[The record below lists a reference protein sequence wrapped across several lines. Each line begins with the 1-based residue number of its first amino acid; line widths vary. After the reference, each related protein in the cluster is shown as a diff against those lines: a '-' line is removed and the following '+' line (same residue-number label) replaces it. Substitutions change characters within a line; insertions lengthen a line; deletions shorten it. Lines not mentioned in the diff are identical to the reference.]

1 MHSLRPVAVAA
12 SLAMLLATST
22 PLVAQDA
29 RRDRDSLLVTFLANE
44 GVMLSAGGTSVL
56 IDALFGEGLRGYGV
70 VTPETRALLER
81 AAPPFDRVAAV
92 LATHAHRDHFDAA
105 PAWRHLQAN
114 PRALFVSTPE
124 AVDSVRAVAGPAA
137 STNSG
142 RLIAALPAN
151 GERRLVASAP
161 SIRIHALGLPHSSG
175 TRRATP
181 QNVGFVVEIGGFRVL
196 HIGDTNEPEGS
207 FASLRLDELGIDLA
221 LLPSWYLSGESRQD
235 VVRRTI
241 RPRALAAVHVA
252 PLPKGGGS
260 LLGGGAAERER
271 ARIRAA
277 FPSAHVFDRELE
289 MFVVR

>member
-1 MHSLRPVAVAA
+1 M
-12 SLAMLLATST
+12 
-22 PLVAQDA
+22 
-29 RRDRDSLLVTFLANE
+29 
-44 GVMLSAGGTSVL
+44 GV
-56 IDALFGEGLRGYGV
+56 
-70 VTPETRALLER
+70 
-81 AAPPFDRVAAV
+81 V

-161 SIRIHALGLPHSSG
+161 NVRIYALGLPHSSG
-175 TRRATP
+175 TRRAPP

-196 HIGDTNEPEGS
+196 HIGDTNEPDGS
-207 FASLRLDELGIDLA
+207 FSSLRLDELGIDLA
-221 LLPSWYLSGESRQD
+221 LLPSWYLTEETRQE

-241 RPRALAAVHVA
+241 RPRALAAVHVS
-252 PLPKGGGS
+252 PLPGPNES
-260 LLGGGAAERER
+260 RSGGGAAERER

-289 MFVVR
+289 TFVVR